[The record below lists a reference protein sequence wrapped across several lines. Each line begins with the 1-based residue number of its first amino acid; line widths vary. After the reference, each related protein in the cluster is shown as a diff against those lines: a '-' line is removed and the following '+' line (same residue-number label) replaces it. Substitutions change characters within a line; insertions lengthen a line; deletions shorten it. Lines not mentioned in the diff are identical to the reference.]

1 MLPGLNDP
9 RLVRLHD
16 YWASKIGSDGA
27 LPCREDLDPRGMGA
41 SVLPWIILLDVIET
55 PKGRYG
61 RRYRYRV
68 VGTEVVDRF
77 GFDPTGKHVD
87 DLGDTDMI
95 RLVHRY
101 MDEAVTSRRASVTQ
115 TPFMGPDREFLSTE
129 RLILPLR
136 GMDQDCVTKL
146 IVVPL
151 AEPALADC

>member
-1 MLPGLNDP
+1 MVLPGLQDP
-9 RLVRLHD
+9 RLIRLHD
-16 YWASKIGSDGA
+16 YWASKIGSDGT

-41 SVLPWIILLDVIET
+41 AVLPWVILLDVVET
-55 PKGRYG
+55 PKGRYC

-68 VGTEVVDRF
+68 VGTEVVARF

-87 DLGDTDMI
+87 DLGDTEMI

-101 MDEAVTSRRASVTQ
+101 MDEAVTSRQASVTQ
-115 TPFMGPDREFLSTE
+115 TPFMGPDREFLTTE

-136 GMDQDCVTKL
+136 DKDRDCVAKL

-151 AEPALADC
+151 A